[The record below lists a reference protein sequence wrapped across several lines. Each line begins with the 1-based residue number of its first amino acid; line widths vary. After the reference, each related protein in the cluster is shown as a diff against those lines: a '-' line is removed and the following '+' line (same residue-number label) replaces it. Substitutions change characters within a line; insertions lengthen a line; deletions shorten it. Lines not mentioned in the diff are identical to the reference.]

1 MGCGKPAANQ
11 QVEPKAAPPVQFLAE
26 LAGQVFGEMI
36 AVWCR
41 AKRSKGSRLASFN
54 LGRIGKVYANPDDY
68 RIADPLQQNT
78 SQLGCAD
85 HQVIGPFE
93 QRSRGRRNQGRNN
106 LVQGQSAEQ
115 SQTGC
120 GWIVGAKVDHRRPH
134 EVAET
139 IEPGPALPPFSR
151 RLAISHQPFAF
162 GQHPAAAG

>member
-1 MGCGKPAANQ
+1 MKG
-11 QVEPKAAPPVQFLAE
+11 EPDFLQNLRDEVHRYVIGAH
-26 LAGQVFGEMI
+26 
-36 AVWCR
+36 R

-115 SQTGC
+115 SQTGLC
-120 GWIVGAKVDHRRPH
+120 TRRGALR
-134 EVAET
+134 A
-139 IEPGPALPPFSR
+139 
-151 RLAISHQPFAF
+151 
-162 GQHPAAAG
+162 GQ